1 MDCAEEAGRPTA
13 VGSTTGAAP
22 VIGRESETAQ
32 IDRFLDGLGDGSRTL
47 LVEGEVGIGK
57 TVMLHRAAE
66 RAGARGLRLLT
77 ARPLE
82 AELPL
87 EFAALA
93 DLLEPV
99 PRSLVAGLPGPQR
112 QAIDVA
118 VLRREISPVTV
129 DPRTI
134 ATAVLTVVR
143 ALAAD
148 GPVVLIVDDVPW
160 LDLASARTLSFVLRR
175 AGPAPVGLVAAAR
188 TEWLTR
194 RPRTVVDDLD
204 PDRVEHIRLGAMS
217 PGAVRELLRT
227 RSNLTADRT
236 ALLRLHRTSGGNP
249 LLAMQ
254 LAAHPP
260 PAGDVIAGDVLP
272 AALHG
277 LVDARLRA
285 LSAGERDAQ
294 AGGARAHSWWP
305 HLRALQRCLSRAAG
319 YTSDAR
325 RMARA
330 AQRPSW

>member
-1 MDCAEEAGRPTA
+1 M
-13 VGSTTGAAP
+13 
-22 VIGRESETAQ
+22 
-32 IDRFLDGLGDGSRTL
+32 
-47 LVEGEVGIGK
+47 
-57 TVMLHRAAE
+57 
-66 RAGARGLRLLT
+66 LT
-77 ARPLE
+77 AGPLE

-99 PRSLVAGLPGPQR
+99 PRPLVEGLPGPQR

-118 VLRREISPVTV
+118 VLRREASPVTI

-175 AGPAPVGLVAAAR
+175 VGPAPVGLVAAAR
-188 TEWLTR
+188 TEWLAR

-204 PDRVEHIRLGAMS
+204 PDRVEHVRLGAMS

-227 RSNLTADRT
+227 RSSLTADRT
-236 ALLRLHRTSGGNP
+236 ELLRLHRTSGGNP

-272 AALHG
+272 AALHA

-285 LSAGERDAQ
+285 LSAGERDVLLVCALCRTPTPALVRAAGAGQRPDRGAQ
-294 AGGARAHSWWP
+294 GGGAHSGRA
-305 HLRALQRCLSRAAG
+305 HLRALQGCLSRAAG